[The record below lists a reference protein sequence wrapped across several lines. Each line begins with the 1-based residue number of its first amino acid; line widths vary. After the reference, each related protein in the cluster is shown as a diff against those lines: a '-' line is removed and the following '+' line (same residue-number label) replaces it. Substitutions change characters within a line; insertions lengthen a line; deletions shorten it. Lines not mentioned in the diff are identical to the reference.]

1 MNYVYI
7 GDLVNTHGIKGEVR
21 ILSDFELKDQV
32 FKKDFKLYIGRNYE
46 EETIRTYRKHKT
58 FDMVTLVEID
68 DINDVLGYK
77 GDRVYVNRDDLKIK
91 DYISQDLIGLNTYID
106 DKLIG
111 PVKQV
116 MKSKAHDIIVITGKN
131 KNHMVPRVKEFIKE
145 VNLKEKILVIN
156 NIEGLIDE
164 D

>member
-21 ILSDFELKDQV
+21 ILSEFELKEQV
-32 FKKDFKLYIGRNYE
+32 FKKGFKLYIGRNYE
-46 EETIRTYRKHKT
+46 EETIKTYRKHKN
-58 FDMVTLVEID
+58 FDMVTLEEID

-91 DYISQDLIGLNTYID
+91 DYILQDLIGLNTYVD

-116 MKSKAHDIIVITGKN
+116 MKSKAHDIIVISGEH
-131 KNHMVPRVKEFIKE
+131 KNHMVPRVDEFIKE
-145 VNLKEKILVIN
+145 VNLNERKLLIN

-164 D
+164 N

>member
-1 MNYVYI
+1 MNFIYV

-32 FKKDFKLYIGRNYE
+32 FVKGFKLYIGRNHE
-46 EETIRTYRKHKT
+46 EEVIKTYRKHKN
-58 FDMVTLVEID
+58 FDMVTLEEID

-77 GDRVYVNRDDLKIK
+77 GDRVYVNRDELVIK
-91 DYISQDLIGLNTYID
+91 DYILQDLIGLDVYD
-106 DKLIG
+106 QDKLIG

-116 MKSKAHDIIVITGKN
+116 MKSKAHDILVVSGET
-131 KNHMVPRVKEFIKE
+131 KNHMIPRVDEFLKE
-145 VNLKEKILVIN
+145 VNLKDKKILIN

-164 D
+164 N